1 MDSLKIGNIT
11 LPHRAVFGPMAGFTD
26 APCRRLMAQHGAGF
40 TVSEMVSSRA
50 LVYHDHK
57 TVSLLKAEPN
67 GAPYGVQIFG
77 EIPQIMG
84 EAAAAIE
91 EYEFD
96 FLDINMGCPAKK
108 VNRKL
113 AGSALL
119 QFPDLVEKIL
129 KEVVNA
135 VDVPVTLK
143 IRTGWDKANRN
154 CVQIGKIAEQS
165 GIQALTIHGRTK
177 ECLFE
182 GEAEYDNIR
191 AVKQSISIP
200 VIANGDIDS
209 ASKAKKV
216 LEYTGAD
223 AIMIGR
229 AALGNPWLF
238 QAVEALVEHDTII
251 QTPSLREKCGH
262 ILRHIQELHQFYGE
276 QKGYRIARKHVAWY
290 LQGIQPD
297 SVFRQTF
304 NAINE
309 PKEQLIVLEDFLN
322 SILDKEKC

>member
-1 MDSLKIGNIT
+1 MTYRYAGDDMVDDLPEYTIT
-11 LPHRAVFGPMAGFTD
+11 ELPEGYAEDRDQRIEFGTQTF
-26 APCRRLMAQHGAGF
+26 
-40 TVSEMVSSRA
+40 
-50 LVYHDHK
+50 
-57 TVSLLKAEPN
+57 
-67 GAPYGVQIFG
+67 
-77 EIPQIMG
+77 
-84 EAAAAIE
+84 
-91 EYEFD
+91 
-96 FLDINMGCPAKK
+96 
-108 VNRKL
+108 
-113 AGSALL
+113 
-119 QFPDLVEKIL
+119 
-129 KEVVNA
+129 
-135 VDVPVTLK
+135 
-143 IRTGWDKANRN
+143 
-154 CVQIGKIAEQS
+154 
-165 GIQALTIHGRTK
+165 
-177 ECLFE
+177 
-182 GEAEYDNIR
+182 
-191 AVKQSISIP
+191 ISYQ
-200 VIANGDIDS
+200 NGDIDS

-238 QAVEALVEHDTII
+238 QAVEALVEHDSII

>member
-1 MDSLKIGNIT
+1 M
-11 LPHRAVFGPMAGFTD
+11 
-26 APCRRLMAQHGAGF
+26 
-40 TVSEMVSSRA
+40 
-50 LVYHDHK
+50 
-57 TVSLLKAEPN
+57 
-67 GAPYGVQIFG
+67 
-77 EIPQIMG
+77 
-84 EAAAAIE
+84 
-91 EYEFD
+91 
-96 FLDINMGCPAKK
+96 
-108 VNRKL
+108 
-113 AGSALL
+113 
-119 QFPDLVEKIL
+119 
-129 KEVVNA
+129 
-135 VDVPVTLK
+135 
-143 IRTGWDKANRN
+143 
-154 CVQIGKIAEQS
+154 QIGKIAEQS

-238 QAVEALVEHDTII
+238 QAVEALVEHDSII
-251 QTPSLREKCGH
+251 QAPSLREKCGH

>member
-1 MDSLKIGNIT
+1 MRIGSYELKNRI
-11 LPHRAVFGPMAGFTD
+11 LLAPMAGITD
-26 APCRRLMAQHGAGF
+26 QPFRRLCARYGAGLTFSEMMSTNPQVWHTEKSKLRLAHSEELGLNAVQIAGSDPLEMAQ
-40 TVSEMVSSRA
+40 
-50 LVYHDHK
+50 
-57 TVSLLKAEPN
+57 
-67 GAPYGVQIFG
+67 
-77 EIPQIMG
+77 
-84 EAAAAIE
+84 AAAINVAYGAE
-91 EYEFD
+91 II
-96 FLDINMGCPAKK
+96 DINMGCPAKK

-238 QAVEALVEHDTII
+238 QAVEALVEHDSII

>member
-1 MDSLKIGNIT
+1 M
-11 LPHRAVFGPMAGFTD
+11 
-26 APCRRLMAQHGAGF
+26 
-40 TVSEMVSSRA
+40 
-50 LVYHDHK
+50 
-57 TVSLLKAEPN
+57 
-67 GAPYGVQIFG
+67 
-77 EIPQIMG
+77 
-84 EAAAAIE
+84 
-91 EYEFD
+91 
-96 FLDINMGCPAKK
+96 
-108 VNRKL
+108 
-113 AGSALL
+113 
-119 QFPDLVEKIL
+119 
-129 KEVVNA
+129 
-135 VDVPVTLK
+135 
-143 IRTGWDKANRN
+143 
-154 CVQIGKIAEQS
+154 QIGKIAEQS

-262 ILRHIQELHQFYGE
+262 ILDRFKIRLSYCHYQ
-276 QKGYRIARKHVAWY
+276 
-290 LQGIQPD
+290 
-297 SVFRQTF
+297 
-304 NAINE
+304 
-309 PKEQLIVLEDFLN
+309 DFLHI
-322 SILDKEKC
+322 SLLSVIHQLS

>member
-1 MDSLKIGNIT
+1 MRIGSYELKNRI
-11 LPHRAVFGPMAGFTD
+11 LLAPMAGIMDQPF
-26 APCRRLMAQHGAGF
+26 RRLCAHYGAGLTFSEMMSTNPQVWHTEKSKLRLAHSEELGLNAVQIAGSDPLEMAQ
-40 TVSEMVSSRA
+40 
-50 LVYHDHK
+50 
-57 TVSLLKAEPN
+57 
-67 GAPYGVQIFG
+67 
-77 EIPQIMG
+77 
-84 EAAAAIE
+84 AAAINVAYGAE
-91 EYEFD
+91 II
-96 FLDINMGCPAKK
+96 DINMGCPAKK

-238 QAVEALVEHDTII
+238 QAVEALVEHDSII

>member
-1 MDSLKIGNIT
+1 MRIGSYELKNRI
-11 LPHRAVFGPMAGFTD
+11 LLAPMAGITD
-26 APCRRLMAQHGAGF
+26 QPFRRLCVHYGAGLTFSEMMSTNPQVWHTEKSKLRLAHSKELGLNAVQIAGSDPLEMAQ
-40 TVSEMVSSRA
+40 
-50 LVYHDHK
+50 
-57 TVSLLKAEPN
+57 
-67 GAPYGVQIFG
+67 
-77 EIPQIMG
+77 
-84 EAAAAIE
+84 AAAINVAYGAE
-91 EYEFD
+91 II
-96 FLDINMGCPAKK
+96 DINMGCPAKK

-238 QAVEALVEHDTII
+238 QAVEALVEHDSII

-262 ILRHIQELHQFYGE
+262 ILRHIQELHEFYGE

>member
-1 MDSLKIGNIT
+1 VHFLNKFHFAKKRKMRNTGIT
-11 LPHRAVFGPMAGFTD
+11 DQPF
-26 APCRRLMAQHGAGF
+26 RRLCAHYGAGLTFSEMMSTNPQVWHTEKSKLRLAHSEELGLNVVQIAGSDPLEMAQ
-40 TVSEMVSSRA
+40 
-50 LVYHDHK
+50 
-57 TVSLLKAEPN
+57 
-67 GAPYGVQIFG
+67 
-77 EIPQIMG
+77 
-84 EAAAAIE
+84 AAAINVTYGAE
-91 EYEFD
+91 II
-96 FLDINMGCPAKK
+96 DINMGCPAKK

-143 IRTGWDKANRN
+143 IRTGWNKANRN

-238 QAVEALVEHDTII
+238 QAVEALVEHDSII

-262 ILRHIQELHQFYGE
+262 ILRHIQELHEFYGE

>member
-1 MDSLKIGNIT
+1 MRIGSYELKNRI
-11 LPHRAVFGPMAGFTD
+11 LLAPMAGITD
-26 APCRRLMAQHGAGF
+26 QPFRRLCVHYGAGLTFSEMMSTNPQVWHTEKSKLRLAHSKELGLNAVQIAGSDPLEMAQ
-40 TVSEMVSSRA
+40 
-50 LVYHDHK
+50 
-57 TVSLLKAEPN
+57 
-67 GAPYGVQIFG
+67 
-77 EIPQIMG
+77 
-84 EAAAAIE
+84 AAAINVAYGAE
-91 EYEFD
+91 II
-96 FLDINMGCPAKK
+96 DINMGCPAKK

-238 QAVEALVEHDTII
+238 QAVEALVEHDSII

>member
-1 MDSLKIGNIT
+1 M
-11 LPHRAVFGPMAGFTD
+11 
-26 APCRRLMAQHGAGF
+26 
-40 TVSEMVSSRA
+40 
-50 LVYHDHK
+50 
-57 TVSLLKAEPN
+57 
-67 GAPYGVQIFG
+67 
-77 EIPQIMG
+77 
-84 EAAAAIE
+84 
-91 EYEFD
+91 
-96 FLDINMGCPAKK
+96 
-108 VNRKL
+108 
-113 AGSALL
+113 
-119 QFPDLVEKIL
+119 EKIL

-238 QAVEALVEHDTII
+238 QAVEALVEHDSII

-262 ILRHIQELHQFYGE
+262 ILRHIQELHEFYGE

>member
-1 MDSLKIGNIT
+1 MRIGSYELKNRI
-11 LPHRAVFGPMAGFTD
+11 LLAPMAGITD
-26 APCRRLMAQHGAGF
+26 QPFRRLCAYYGAGLTFSEMMSTNPQVWHTEKSKLRLAHSEELGLNAVQIAGSDPLEMAQ
-40 TVSEMVSSRA
+40 
-50 LVYHDHK
+50 
-57 TVSLLKAEPN
+57 
-67 GAPYGVQIFG
+67 
-77 EIPQIMG
+77 
-84 EAAAAIE
+84 AAAINVAYGAE
-91 EYEFD
+91 II
-96 FLDINMGCPAKK
+96 DINMGCPAKK

-129 KEVVNA
+129 KEVMNA

-238 QAVEALVEHDTII
+238 QAVEALVEHDSII

-262 ILRHIQELHQFYGE
+262 ILHHIQELHQFYGE

>member
-1 MDSLKIGNIT
+1 MRIGSYELKNRI
-11 LPHRAVFGPMAGFTD
+11 LLAPMAGITD
-26 APCRRLMAQHGAGF
+26 QPFRRLCAHYGAGLTFSEMMSTNPQVWHTEKSKLRLAHSEELGLNAVQIAGSDPLEMAQ
-40 TVSEMVSSRA
+40 
-50 LVYHDHK
+50 
-57 TVSLLKAEPN
+57 
-67 GAPYGVQIFG
+67 
-77 EIPQIMG
+77 
-84 EAAAAIE
+84 AAAI
-91 EYEFD
+91 
-96 FLDINMGCPAKK
+96 N
-108 VNRKL
+108 
-113 AGSALL
+113 
-119 QFPDLVEKIL
+119 
-129 KEVVNA
+129 
-135 VDVPVTLK
+135 VPVTLK

-200 VIANGDIDS
+200 VIANGDVDS

-229 AALGNPWLF
+229 ATLGNPWLF
-238 QAVEALVEHDTII
+238 QAVESLVEHDSII

>member
-1 MDSLKIGNIT
+1 MQIGNVTINGK
-11 LPHRAVFGPMAGFTD
+11 LALAPMAGVTD
-26 APCRRLMAQHGAGF
+26 LAFRHICREHGAAL
-40 TVSEMVSSRA
+40 TVTEMVSAKA
-50 LVYHDHK
+50 LCYQDKK
-57 TVSLLKAEPN
+57 TPRLLEL
-67 GAPYGVQIFG
+67 GADEHPAAAQIFG
-77 EIPQIMG
+77 HEPDTMAEGAKLALEKSGCDII
-84 EAAAAIE
+84 
-91 EYEFD
+91 
-96 FLDINMGCPAKK
+96 DINMGCPAKK

-165 GIQALTIHGRTK
+165 GIKALTIHGRTK

-229 AALGNPWLF
+229 ASLGNPWLF

>member
-1 MDSLKIGNIT
+1 MGKIIGIDLGTTNSCVAVMEGGQPVVIVNSDGARTTPSVVGFAKNGERLIGETAKRQAIT
-11 LPHRAVFGPMAGFTD
+11 NPDNTI
-26 APCRRLMAQHGAGF
+26 
-40 TVSEMVSSRA
+40 SSIKS
-50 LVYHDHK
+50 H
-57 TVSLLKAEPN
+57 
-67 GAPYGVQIFG
+67 
-77 EIPQIMG
+77 MG
-84 EAAAAIE
+84 EN
-91 EYEFD
+91 Y
-96 FLDINMGCPAKK
+96 
-108 VNRKL
+108 
-113 AGSALL
+113 
-119 QFPDLVEKIL
+119 
-129 KEVVNA
+129 
-135 VDVPVTLK
+135 
-143 IRTGWDKANRN
+143 KANRN

>member
-1 MDSLKIGNIT
+1 MRIGSYELKNRILLAPMVGIT
-11 LPHRAVFGPMAGFTD
+11 DQPF
-26 APCRRLMAQHGAGF
+26 RRLCAHYGAGLTFSEMMSTNPQVWHTEKSKLRLAHSEELGLNAVQIAGSDPLEMAQ
-40 TVSEMVSSRA
+40 
-50 LVYHDHK
+50 
-57 TVSLLKAEPN
+57 
-67 GAPYGVQIFG
+67 
-77 EIPQIMG
+77 
-84 EAAAAIE
+84 AAAINVAYGAE
-91 EYEFD
+91 II
-96 FLDINMGCPAKK
+96 DINMGCPAKK

-119 QFPDLVEKIL
+119 QFPDLVERIL

-229 AALGNPWLF
+229 ASLGNPWLF
-238 QAVEALVEHDTII
+238 QAMEALVEHDTII

-309 PKEQLIVLEDFLN
+309 PKEQLIVLEGFLN